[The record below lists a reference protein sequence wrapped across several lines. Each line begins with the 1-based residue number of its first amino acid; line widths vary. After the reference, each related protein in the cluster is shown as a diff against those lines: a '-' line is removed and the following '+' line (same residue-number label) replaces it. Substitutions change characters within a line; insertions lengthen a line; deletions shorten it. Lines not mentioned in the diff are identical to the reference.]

1 MLTPSPMLP
10 LIIQSSPNHRITLIV
25 TTEARRLKPY
35 MSHLETLEGA
45 NQLWYSDFGQLQLI
59 YILELSNSSF
69 PKSFS
74 PTSISW
80 YPSIYNRLLLGF
92 CFLWEN
98 NFFNCIHET
107 KDFVRWWCIWRLKV
121 VQSLCIDYRYIL
133 FEMIIFYT
141 I

>member
-1 MLTPSPMLP
+1 MENDFQNYLELVKLNCTNFRVHSLSNASTHHSV
-10 LIIQSSPNHRITLIV
+10 ITQSHN

-35 MSHLETLEGA
+35 MSQLETLGGA
-45 NQLWYSDFGQLQLI
+45 NQLRYRGFGQLQLI

-98 NFFNCIHET
+98 TFFNSILET
-107 KDFVRWWCIWRLKV
+107 QDFVR
-121 VQSLCIDYRYIL
+121 
-133 FEMIIFYT
+133 
-141 I
+141 